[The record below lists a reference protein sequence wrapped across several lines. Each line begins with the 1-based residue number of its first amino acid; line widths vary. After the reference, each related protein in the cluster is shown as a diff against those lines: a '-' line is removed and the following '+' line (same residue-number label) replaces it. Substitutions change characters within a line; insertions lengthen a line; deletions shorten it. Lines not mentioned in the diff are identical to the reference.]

1 MSSIQ
6 TVRDKLKKLKDDI
19 MKQKLAK
26 VSGTSTQTLKN
37 KLNDL
42 FSMKNSWTKS
52 KYYINLNNNKTTKR
66 KRSRVMAKNNIGK
79 SETKSKTKSRNS
91 RVSFNFSNSPLKDSP
106 LYDPFKEKTNTKS
119 KTNTKNKKKPIKPRK
134 SHANLSL

>member
-79 SETKSKTKSRNS
+79 SETKSKTKSKSKSRNS
-91 RVSFNFSNSPLKDSP
+91 RVSFNFSNSPLKGSP
-106 LYDPFKEKTNTKS
+106 LYDPFKEKT
-119 KTNTKNKKKPIKPRK
+119 KNKKKPIKPTRK
-134 SHANLSL
+134 SQPNVSL

>member
-1 MSSIQ
+1 MSSI
-6 TVRDKLKKLKDDI
+6 
-19 MKQKLAK
+19 
-26 VSGTSTQTLKN
+26 QTLKN

-79 SETKSKTKSRNS
+79 SETKSKSRNS
-91 RVSFNFSNSPLKDSP
+91 RVSFNFSNSPLKGSP
-106 LYDPFKEKTNTKS
+106 LYDPFKEKT
-119 KTNTKNKKKPIKPRK
+119 KNKKKPIKPTRK
-134 SHANLSL
+134 SQPNVSL

>member
-1 MSSIQ
+1 MSSMQ
-6 TVRDKLKKLKDDI
+6 TVRDRLKKLKDDI
-19 MKQKLAK
+19 LKQKLAK
-26 VSGTSTQTLKN
+26 VSGASTQTLKN

-79 SETKSKTKSRNS
+79 SETKSKSRNS
-91 RVSFNFSNSPLKDSP
+91 RVSFNFSNSPLKGSP

-134 SHANLSL
+134 THSNVSL

>member
-19 MKQKLAK
+19 LKQKLAK
-26 VSGTSTQTLKN
+26 VSGASTQTLKN

-52 KYYINLNNNKTTKR
+52 KR

-79 SETKSKTKSRNS
+79 SETKSKSKSRNS
-91 RVSFNFSNSPLKDSP
+91 RVSFNFSNSPLKGSP
-106 LYDPFKEKTNTKS
+106 LYDPFKEKT
-119 KTNTKNKKKPIKPRK
+119 KNKKKPIKPTRK
-134 SHANLSL
+134 SQPNVSL